1 MRIFSRKAKARCN
14 KPERGIGASLPIV
27 LLLVFNATSALASH
41 DVGVGGFVVQRKTAQ
56 ADEQLAEADSVS
68 IAMRCFASEDG
79 HRLTIVASSLEKT
92 KRLCQSR
99 CYYRTSSGLD
109 GLMYAGAIV
118 TAGLDNGEL
127 RTDFFKDFSISVTNP
142 GSFSCQ

>member
-1 MRIFSRKAKARCN
+1 MRIFSRNAKAHFY
-14 KPERGIGASLPIV
+14 KPERGIAAWLPIV
-27 LLLVFNATSALASH
+27 LLLVFDATSALASH

-56 ADEQLAEADSVS
+56 ADAQLAEADSLS

-79 HRLTIVASSLEKT
+79 HRLTIVASSLEKS

-99 CYYRTSSGLD
+99 CYYRTSSGFD

-118 TAGLDNGEL
+118 PAGLDNGEL

-142 GSFSCQ
+142 GSFTCQ

>member
-1 MRIFSRKAKARCN
+1 MRIFFDKAKGN
-14 KPERGIGASLPIV
+14 FDTPEERLGPTLLIA
-27 LLLVFNATSALASH
+27 LLLGFDAATVVASH
-41 DVGVGGFVVQRKTAQ
+41 DVGVGGFAVQRKTAQ
-56 ADEQLAEADSVS
+56 ADEQLAEVDSVS

-79 HRLTIVASSLEKT
+79 HRLTIVASNLEKT

-118 TAGLDNGEL
+118 PAGLDNGEL
-127 RTDFFKDFSISVTNP
+127 RTDFF
-142 GSFSCQ
+142 